1 MGAQGSFICYV
12 YGEPFERM
20 LSVQL
25 SLPEVINWVRR
36 NAANHS
42 LAIPAVAIDIT
53 RALRNLLS
61 EAIVVREQRL
71 DKFKVAKEQ
80 MDEILLRI

>member
-1 MGAQGSFICYV
+1 
-12 YGEPFERM
+12 M